1 MAGFYTSS
9 LYASSLYNSSLYG
22 GTGGGGA
29 STVVSGSH
37 SRTLRLVELDEIL
50 PKRKRRNPGQEQV
63 EQVEKL
69 REEVVVAW
77 PPRYVDGVRQEMLRS
92 WPKDRAVDATRRATY
107 AVDVRKTE
115 RPEVKRVP

>member
-1 MAGFYTSS
+1 MAGWRTSS
-9 LYASSLYNSSLYG
+9 WYGSSWYNSTWYG

-50 PKRKRRNPGQEQV
+50 PKRKRRKPEQV

-69 REEVVVAW
+69 REEVVIAW
-77 PPRYVDGVRQEMLRS
+77 PPRYADGVRQEMLRS
-92 WPKDRAVDATRRATY
+92 WPKDRAVDATRKATY
-107 AVDVRKTE
+107 AIDVRKTE